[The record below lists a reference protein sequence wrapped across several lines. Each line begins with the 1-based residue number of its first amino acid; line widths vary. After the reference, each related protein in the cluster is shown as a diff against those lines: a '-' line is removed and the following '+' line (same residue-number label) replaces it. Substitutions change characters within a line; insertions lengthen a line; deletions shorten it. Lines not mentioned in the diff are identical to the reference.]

1 MFSSS
6 NGLHA
11 ADGESAGDPELGSTA
26 SRSAGEPH
34 GSATSRAPRK
44 LLRWGIIF
52 GVWLVVAL
60 LFSSQGI
67 LYFRL
72 RGESIAWGDVLL
84 RLFGILTWAALTPF
98 IFWVS
103 HRWPIARRGW
113 PKTLLAHGLALLLVL
128 PIDIGSFV
136 LMNEFLFH
144 AIVWE
149 GAPSLGEKFLRMT
162 ATSFGFSIYYYLGV
176 VGISHALDYYDLM
189 RERELSATQ
198 LEARLTEARLQ
209 LLKTQLQPHF
219 LFNTLHTISALLH
232 DDVRAADRMISRL
245 SDLLRLTLDKGG
257 EQEVTLREELE
268 FLDPYLAIERTRFH
282 DRLTVVEEIEP
293 EALDARVPSMLLQP
307 LVENALHH
315 GIGSR
320 SGAGRIEIRA
330 RRDNGRL
337 ELEVRDDGTGLP
349 GSGTVQVRVG
359 LGNTRARLRH
369 LYGSNHRFELD
380 DAPGGGLRV
389 SIVIPFREA
398 APTSDGG

>member
-1 MFSSS
+1 MSSSS
-6 NGLHA
+6 NGLQ
-11 ADGESAGDPELGSTA
+11 SAYGDVPQT
-26 SRSAGEPH
+26 PV
-34 GSATSRAPRK
+34 PRRR
-44 LLRWGIIF
+44 LVRWGIIF

-60 LFSSQGI
+60 LFSGQGI
-67 LYFRL
+67 LYFHL
-72 RGESIAWGDVLL
+72 RGEPIGWGDVLL

-103 HRWPIARRGW
+103 HRWPITRKGW
-113 PKTLLAHGLALLLVL
+113 PKTLLAHALALLVVL
-128 PIDIGSFV
+128 PIDIGSFL

-149 GAPSLGEKFLRMT
+149 GTPSLGEKFVRLT

-176 VGISHALDYYDLM
+176 VGISHALDYYDIM
-189 RERELSATQ
+189 RERELSASQ
-198 LEARLTEARLQ
+198 LEARLSEARLQ

-245 SDLLRLTLDKGG
+245 SDLLRLTLEKGG

-268 FLDPYLAIERTRFH
+268 FLDPYLAIEQTRFH
-282 DRLTVVEEIEP
+282 DRLTVVEDIQP

-307 LVENALHH
+307 LVENAVRH
-315 GIGSR
+315 GIGTR
-320 SGAGRIEIRA
+320 AGAGRIEISA
-330 RRDNGRL
+330 RRENGRL

-349 GSGTVQVRVG
+349 NGSETVQTRVG
-359 LGNTRARLRH
+359 LGNTRARLRQ
-369 LYGSNHRFELD
+369 LYGADHRFELD

-389 SIVIPFREA
+389 SIAIPFREPVA
-398 APTSDGG
+398 TSEGG